1 MSFLF
6 LKHKQYGQHMRK
18 ITQLIYSTLF
28 IIAPTIASAFDVNTH
43 AAMTSEAIR
52 QSVIT
57 GSPNSSALFKRFGL
71 FDKDYAIGTYYI
83 DIGSLVKRNATPFER
98 EIMRDVRE
106 ANLNLFIVPTAESI
120 PGWILRGAI
129 REDDNSIETRPGT
142 LQGDEPGGVFD
153 RVFGHF
159 HDPVNNRGL
168 TVRSINV
175 GPVATDWAIKKDTTL
190 SGLGFGSRKNYYNL
204 PAAREAMWRALT
216 LKAWDNGALSD
227 APEPTN
233 WTFTNKAELRHA
245 YWATM
250 FRAVGDVVHIMQDMA
265 QPQHTR
271 NDPHGGL
278 GCIPGTSTCLGGHA
292 SFIEN
297 YLKARTLG
305 SDAFRLDEGFASTT
319 PGKPVAIKTE
329 QLQYGG
335 YTKPMFAK
343 AEDFFV
349 SASGSGLANYS
360 NRGFYSF
367 GTNIASLAVPYPAPP
382 PFGAGLVPVTLS
394 GDDPDPSKRLKN
406 MTGQAIPG
414 AKMTFL
420 TGNVIDSAGGAN
432 ASDVKLTTTGFWDQF
447 MQQQGGASQYTLN
460 YYNYDDQARLLIPRA
475 VAYSAG
481 LIDYFFRG
489 SLEITPP
496 DEGIYSLVDHYDFA
510 GEGQPATSQ
519 TQGFKGFKT
528 IKLKLRNTTPDINL
542 SGGGGTVTQGM
553 VSGKLVAVLKFHRNN
568 NYSDDLAGEPA
579 APQDYIN
586 NRSPDE
592 EIIVSDRVKDDTGS
606 VQSTIT
612 LPADPNKTAPAK
624 LLYFEFDKELP
635 INATD
640 VRLQIVYRGNLGSEA
655 DAVAVE
661 TIDISEPTYYTYM
674 NASDYIRLNKKVYTR
689 AEINATGTAPGVS
702 ESGSTLRALVQPTS
716 CIDQMTNQLSPS
728 CLNEIAIN
736 YPLIFGTPSAT
747 NNTTVQ
753 IALPQART
761 YVRLAAL
768 TPLTGAI
775 IDQSASNCVPR
786 DPINLVANRMQT
798 DYTETGGSST
808 LVTIPLPPVRA
819 VKGGS
824 VSCVLIGDGSAPDG
838 STGWNAQMKAL
849 TGVNLKPKQLQNF
862 KFGAP

>member
-1 MSFLF
+1 M
-6 LKHKQYGQHMRK
+6 K
-18 ITQLIYSTLF
+18 IPDMNMKKIN
-28 IIAPTIASAFDVNTH
+28 IANLAALMLMLSVKVTYAFDINTH
-43 AAMTSEAIR
+43 AAMTAEALR
-52 QSVIT
+52 QSQIT
-57 GSPNSSALFKRFGL
+57 ASPNSSALFKRLGL
-71 FDKDYAIGTYYI
+71 FDKDYAIGSYYI
-83 DIGSLVKRNATPFER
+83 DIGSLVKRNTTPYER
-98 EIMRDVRE
+98 EVMAKVRE
-106 ANLNLFIVPTAESI
+106 ADARLNLPTAESI

-129 REDDNSIETRPGT
+129 REDDNSIETPSGT
-142 LQGDEPGGVFD
+142 PQGDEPGGVFD

-216 LKAWDNGALSD
+216 LKAWDNGTLSD

-250 FRAVGDVVHIMQDMA
+250 FRAVGDVVHIVQDMA

-319 PGKPVAIKTE
+319 PGKPIAIKTE

-394 GDDPDPSKRLKN
+394 GDDPDPEKRLKD

-420 TGNVIDSAGGAN
+420 TGTVIDSAGGAN

-460 YYNYDDQARLLIPRA
+460 YYNYDDQAKLLIPRA

-489 SLEITPP
+489 QLKIHLP
-496 DEGIYSLVDHYDFA
+496 DEGVFAILDHTKAEDNCKDDC
-510 GEGQPATSQ
+510 
-519 TQGFKGFKT
+519 GFKKV
-528 IKLKLRNTTPDINL
+528 KLKLANMTPDINV
-542 SGGGGTVTQGM
+542 SGGGVVPQGMTGGTVVVVAKFRKNTCYTTDLTGEYNTANDGRSEAQYIAACRSIDESIV
-553 VSGKLVAVLKFHRNN
+553 VSQPQSNQTIPQCLP
-568 NYSDDLAGEPA
+568 SDSPA
-579 APQDYIN
+579 QC
-586 NRSPDE
+586 E
-592 EIIVSDRVKDDTGS
+592 QK
-606 VQSTIT
+606 
-612 LPADPNKTAPAK
+612 AK
-624 LLYFEFDKELP
+624 PLTFNFDKAIP

-640 VRLQIVYRGNLGSEA
+640 LYLQVVYRGTLGSEA
-655 DAVAVE
+655 DAVVVE
-661 TIDISEPTYYTYM
+661 TLDIPEPTYFMLVNNT
-674 NASDYIRLNKKVYTR
+674 DYIVCYNSTWHFKTPAGGLPAAIPAVIDGVSAEQLY
-689 AEINATGTAPGVS
+689 AEIPYSAWFVSFQPNEGDVGTKYVARVDN
-702 ESGSTLRALVQPTS
+702 LQPK
-716 CIDQMTNQLSPS
+716 QYARF
-728 CLNEIAIN
+728 AI
-736 YPLIFGTPSAT
+736 LIEKDRKY
-747 NNTTVQ
+747 NNT
-753 IALPQART
+753 
-761 YVRLAAL
+761 LAGFYQPSPPPYLL
-768 TPLTGAI
+768 TS
-775 IDQSASNCVPR
+775 SAKH
-786 DPINLVANRMQT
+786 QT
-798 DYTETGGSST
+798 DYE
-808 LVTIPLPPVRA
+808 A
-819 VKGGS
+819 
-824 VSCVLIGDGSAPDG
+824 DG
-838 STGWNAQMKAL
+838 STRSTVSDYKPSIPTRKLIANVPLFGYL
-849 TGVNLKPKQLQNF
+849 YTGMASQSCIGIPTPPDATGAGYTVPTSTKPVTIVF
-862 KFGAP
+862 PD

>member
-1 MSFLF
+1 MRAITTKLF
-6 LKHKQYGQHMRK
+6 CLIAIACANSVEAYDLATHAKITNFAYGQS
-18 ITQLIYSTLF
+18 QL
-28 IIAPTIASAFDVNTH
+28 
-43 AAMTSEAIR
+43 
-52 QSVIT
+52 
-57 GSPNSSALFKRFGL
+57 
-71 FDKDYAIGTYYI
+71 
-83 DIGSLVKRNATPFER
+83 
-98 EIMRDVRE
+98 
-106 ANLNLFIVPTAESI
+106 NLNNSVQLKRLGIDGWVLGASSNSNPFGAANGNYYFDIAGSQVQSRSVKSYEVNIMEKIELDTLAQKI
-120 PGWILRGAI
+120 PGWLMRGAI
-129 REDDNSIETRPGT
+129 REDDGGT
-142 LQGDEPGGVFD
+142 LAGLRNFEPLDDPYGNFNRFCNHFLDPVYSRGGVGRGFSKFCLFETPIYD
-153 RVFGHF
+153 AAQWALGTQSPFSAQPPENTGRRNHF
-159 HDPVNNRGL
+159 
-168 TVRSINV
+168 TVL
-175 GPVATDWAIKKDTTL
+175 D
-190 SGLGFGSRKNYYNL
+190 
-204 PAAREAMWRALT
+204 ARDSMWRALT
-216 LKAWDNGALSD
+216 LKEKGGAD
-227 APEPTN
+227 VPKFG
-233 WTFTNKAELRHA
+233 FTNEEVRKI
-245 YWATM
+245 YWATT
-250 FRAVGDVVHIMQDMA
+250 FRSLGNVIHLLQDQG

-271 NDPHGGL
+271 NEGHGGSNK
-278 GCIPGTSTCLGGHA
+278 GYEEYIDSRAKGDAVHKIDGIT
-292 SFIEN
+292 
-297 YLKARTLG
+297 LKAESG
-305 SDAFRLDEGFASTT
+305 
-319 PGKPVAIKTE
+319 
-329 QLQYGG
+329 QLPDLTYGG
-335 YTKPMFAK
+335 YSKPQFARYSDYWSTKLQNG
-343 AEDFFV
+343 V
-349 SASGSGLANYS
+349 QSAGLTDYS
-360 NRGFYSF
+360 NRGFFTLDTNFGNTVYPLPSSQLSNYTPTSVFQSAVGGSF
-367 GTNIASLAVPYPAPP
+367 RYLSGTVNDGLTGGSDVITMTTQGIFSEMGLAGPIPSIRKY
-382 PFGAGLVPVTLS
+382 TLS
-394 GDDPDPSKRLKN
+394 K
-406 MTGQAIPG
+406 Q
-414 AKMTFL
+414 
-420 TGNVIDSAGGAN
+420 
-432 ASDVKLTTTGFWDQF
+432 
-447 MQQQGGASQYTLN
+447 
-460 YYNYDDQARLLIPRA
+460 NYDDRAALLIPRA

-489 SLEITPP
+489 SMEVTPP
-496 DEGIYSLVDHYDFA
+496 DEGIYSLVDHFDFA
-510 GEGQPATSQ
+510 GEGKPATNAS
-519 TQGFKGFKT
+519 QGFKGFKT

-542 SGGGGTVTQGM
+542 SGGGGSLPQGM

-592 EIIVSDRVKDDTGS
+592 EIVVSDRVKDDTGS

-689 AEINATGTAPGVS
+689 AEINATGTAPGVT

-736 YPLIFGTPSAT
+736 YPLIFGTPSAN

-768 TPLTGAI
+768 IPLTGVI

-786 DPINLVANRMQT
+786 DPINLVANRIQT

-808 LVTIPLPPVRA
+808 FVTLSSPPVRA
-819 VKGGS
+819 VKGGA

-838 STGWNAQMKAL
+838 STDNRNAQMKAL